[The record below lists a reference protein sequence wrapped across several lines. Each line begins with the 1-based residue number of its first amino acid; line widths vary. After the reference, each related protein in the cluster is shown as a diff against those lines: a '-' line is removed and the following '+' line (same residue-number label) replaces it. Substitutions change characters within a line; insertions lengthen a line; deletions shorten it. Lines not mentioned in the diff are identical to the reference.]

1 MTDADSSA
9 PDLTLEELSERIEA
23 WRQTRKKRRSMPE
36 PLWQAAASL
45 SKQLSI
51 QQVSKALRL
60 NYAALKSRVHPQ
72 DMDLCTDK
80 QAPATFIELGLS
92 QQTSCPSTSECL
104 VEMQDGC
111 GAKMRMHFRGKTD
124 LDLLELGKAF
134 WTKGR

>member
-9 PDLTLEELSERIEA
+9 PDLTLKELSERIET
-23 WRQTRKKRRSMPE
+23 WRQTRKKRRPMPE

-45 SKQLSI
+45 SKKLSI

-60 NYAALKSRVHPQ
+60 NYGALKKRVHPVKK
-72 DMDLCTDK
+72 DLCAGK

-92 QQTSCPSTSECL
+92 QQAAPISECI
-104 VEMQDGC
+104 VEMHDSC

-134 WTKGR
+134 WRKGA

>member
-1 MTDADSSA
+1 MTQADSSPA
-9 PDLTLEELSERIEA
+9 PDLTLNQLAEQIER
-23 WRQTRKKRRSMPE
+23 WRQTRKGRRPMPE

-51 QQVSKALRL
+51 QQVSKALGL
-60 NYAALKSRVHPQ
+60 NYGALKKRVYPQ
-72 DMDLCTDK
+72 DQPVNKPTP
-80 QAPATFIELGLS
+80 PATFIELGFE
-92 QQTSCPSTSECL
+92 QQAAPIAECI

-111 GAKMRMHFRGKTD
+111 GAKMTMHFCGKTD